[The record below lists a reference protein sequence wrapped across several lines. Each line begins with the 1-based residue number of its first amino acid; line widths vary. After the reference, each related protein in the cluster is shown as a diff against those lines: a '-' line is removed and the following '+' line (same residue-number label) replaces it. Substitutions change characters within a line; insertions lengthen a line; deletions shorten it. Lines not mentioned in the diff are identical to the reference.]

1 MLDQKNEDQAGG
13 IRRLVGDS
21 HDGSISTMNRK
32 WKGGLQ
38 VIAIT
43 SGKGGVGKSTVVA
56 NLAVSIAQQGARVL
70 CLDGDLGLA
79 NLDQMLGVV
88 PRYTLQDVIEST
100 HTIDEVLTVGPSNVS
115 LLPGCTGRYDIA
127 NINDE
132 QRLGLFGAVD
142 TLEERFDVLLIDTGA
157 GIGSNAVSFAA
168 GAQDVIIVTTPEP
181 TSIRDAFAMIKVL
194 GSHCRVQTVK
204 LLPNQVTGA
213 AEAAS
218 VHEKLQDLA
227 ARFFDMKVELLGH
240 VVQDGAATK
249 AIRAGQPLVHYYPR
263 SPASRC
269 LSAVARRLT
278 STHEKQPS
286 ISGGIQF
293 FWRKLL
299 QGGEDS

>member
-1 MLDQKNEDQAGG
+1 MLDQENEDQAGG
-13 IRRLVGDS
+13 LRRLVGES
-21 HDGSISTMNRK
+21 HDGSVVSMERK
-32 WKGGLQ
+32 WKGGVQ

-43 SGKGGVGKSTVVA
+43 SGKGGVGKSTVVS
-56 NLAVSIAQQGARVL
+56 NIAVAIAQQGARVL

-100 HTIDEVLTVGPSNVS
+100 HTIDEILTVGPSKVH
-115 LLPGCTGRYDIA
+115 LLPGCSGRYDMA
-127 NINDE
+127 NLTDD
-132 QRLGLFGAVD
+132 QRLGLFSAVD
-142 TLEERFDVLLIDTGA
+142 TLEERFDVLLVDTGA

-168 GAQDVIIVTTPEP
+168 GAQDVVIVTTPEP

-194 GSHCRVQTVK
+194 GSRCRVDTVR

-218 VHEKLQDLA
+218 VHQKLQDLA
-227 ARFFDMKVELLGH
+227 ARFFDMKVELIGH
-240 VVQDGAATK
+240 VVSDGAATK
-249 AIRAGQPLVHYYPR
+249 AIRAGQPLVVYYPR

-278 STHEKQPS
+278 STRENQS
-286 ISGGIQF
+286 AVSGGIQF

-299 QGGEDS
+299 HGEDNA